1 MDRESNKYIFWM
13 IASFL
18 IAGIIEGYFDFEGI
32 DASTA
37 SITHTVLLMFLIW
50 GWCKMHAIENKV
62 DNVGGYSLFVALFP
76 LLGVPVYFVK
86 FFGLKKGI
94 IKILK
99 AIVFSCILIVCY
111 FIPVI
116 YL

>member
-1 MDRESNKYIFWM
+1 MAKESNLYLVGM

-18 IAGIIEGYFDFEGI
+18 FAGIIEGYFDFDGI
-32 DASTA
+32 NASNA

-50 GWCKMHAIENKV
+50 GWCKMHAMENNIG
-62 DNVGGYSLFVALFP
+62 DEGGYFLFAALIP
-76 LLGVPVYFVK
+76 LLGVPVYLVK
-86 FFGLKKGI
+86 FFGLKQGI

-99 AIVFSCILIVCY
+99 AMVFSCILIVCY